1 MNHLL
6 SSFHA
11 LGAHRQRG
19 NTVIDD
25 LEILRQEHIAELRS
39 LKDEAVAMRA
49 ISAALKAEELIGRVQ
64 GLYTTKTEI
73 TGAGGG
79 PVEITIVKTI
89 VDPLT

>member
-1 MNHLL
+1 M
-6 SSFHA
+6 
-11 LGAHRQRG
+11 
-19 NTVIDD
+19 IDE
-25 LEILRQEHIAELRS
+25 LEILRQEHIASLRS
-39 LKDEAVAMRA
+39 LKDEAVAMSA
-49 ISAALKAEELIGRVQ
+49 IGAALKAEELIGKVQ

>member
-1 MNHLL
+1 M
-6 SSFHA
+6 
-11 LGAHRQRG
+11 HRQRG
-19 NTVIDD
+19 STVIDE
-25 LEILRQEHIAELRS
+25 LEILRKEHIAELRA

-49 ISAALKAEELIGRVQ
+49 IGAALKAEELIGKVQ

>member
-1 MNHLL
+1 
-6 SSFHA
+6 
-11 LGAHRQRG
+11 
-19 NTVIDD
+19 
-25 LEILRQEHIAELRS
+25 
-39 LKDEAVAMRA
+39 MRA
-49 ISAALKAEELIGRVQ
+49 IGAALKAEELIGKVQ

>member
-1 MNHLL
+1 M
-6 SSFHA
+6 
-11 LGAHRQRG
+11 
-19 NTVIDD
+19 IDE
-25 LEILRQEHIAELRS
+25 LEILRQEHIAALRS

-49 ISAALKAEELIGRVQ
+49 IGAALKAEELIGKVQ

>member
-1 MNHLL
+1 M
-6 SSFHA
+6 
-11 LGAHRQRG
+11 
-19 NTVIDD
+19 IDE
-25 LEILRQEHIAELRS
+25 LEILRREHIRELRA
-39 LKDEAVAMRA
+39 LKDEAVMLQA
-49 ISAALKAEELIGRVQ
+49 INTALKAEELIGKVQ

>member
-1 MNHLL
+1 M
-6 SSFHA
+6 
-11 LGAHRQRG
+11 
-19 NTVIDD
+19 IDE
-25 LEILRQEHIAELRS
+25 LEILRQEHIAALRS
-39 LKDEAVAMRA
+39 LKDEAVAMSA
-49 ISAALKAEELIGRVQ
+49 IGAALKAEELIGKVQ

>member
-1 MNHLL
+1 M
-6 SSFHA
+6 
-11 LGAHRQRG
+11 
-19 NTVIDD
+19 IDE
-25 LEILRQEHIAELRS
+25 LEILRQEHIQELRA
-39 LKDEAVAMRA
+39 LKDEAVMLLA
-49 ISAALKAEELIGRVQ
+49 INTALKAEELIGKVQ